1 MDQTFLFITSL
12 RFGAEMISLSL
23 LFNKLAGFYGILALV
38 TGYSLSFLQLSMYI
52 YSLAALVLLC
62 YLMSHIQK
70 ASPLEM
76 VALAWFYL
84 IDTLLNGAYT
94 SFFAISWFLTLSAAA
109 VEKEASAP
117 GAGTMND
124 TAGFTD
130 PVAGSAADI
139 DGAVPA
145 ADGTPSLANGAA
157 FTESV
162 PSILLIVLFNIV
174 RIYFSIILFSYAR
187 QALKGYIATK
197 ASNRQHLHMDG
208 LVDELDGPFS
218 EGSPLGGGWKGKLGR
233 AMTNVGSEWWLG
245 GTKEDEEW
253 AREQR
258 GKFERVQKELPGTI
272 AREQR
277 ARSGTGPPPMR
288 INTHLRGQSLASNG
302 GR

>member
-1 MDQTFLFITSL
+1 MQTFLFITSL

-52 YSLAALVLLC
+52 YSLGALVLLC

-109 VEKEASAP
+109 IDAEATAP

-130 PVAGSAADI
+130 PAVSGEI
-139 DGAVPA
+139 DGAVPSPTGEA
-145 ADGTPSLANGAA
+145 SLANGAA

-162 PSILLIVLFNIV
+162 PSILLIVIFHVV
-174 RIYFSIILFSYAR
+174 RVYFSIVLFSYAR
-187 QALKGYIATK
+187 QALKAYIATK
-197 ASNRQHLHMDG
+197 TSSRAHLHMDG
-208 LVDELDGPFS
+208 VMDDLDGPFA

-233 AMTNVGSEWWLG
+233 AMTGVGKDWWLG
-245 GTKEDEEW
+245 GNKEDEEW
-253 AREQR
+253 ARSTSR
-258 GKFERVQKELPGTI
+258 KFVQKELPGTTL
-272 AREQR
+272 REQR

-288 INTHLRGQSLASNG
+288 INTHSRGQSMASNASNG